1 MKSLLTLL
9 LLIFYT
15 LSSVG
20 ASVSTHYC
28 MGKVRKCQCSKAK
41 EASNKVHCCKDT
53 VKFVKVQDVHAPQFA
68 PDQKK
73 QSHSTS
79 IELLNYAITENNFSA
94 NTSFYRK
101 RYIIRSS
108 DPPIYKLNCHY
119 RI

>member
-1 MKSLLTLL
+1 
-9 LLIFYT
+9 
-15 LSSVG
+15 
-20 ASVSTHYC
+20 

-79 IELLNYAITENNFSA
+79 VELLNYAITENNFSVNTLASIGLMPLLSMGRQNGVA
-94 NTSFYRK
+94 NLIS
-101 RYIIRSS
+101 
-108 DPPIYKLNCHY
+108 
-119 RI
+119 RIKSL

>member
-1 MKSLLTLL
+1 MKSLLTVL

-28 MGKVRKCQCSKAK
+28 MGKVRKCQCNKAK

-53 VKFVKVQDVHAPQFA
+53 VTFVKVQDVHAPQFA

-73 QSHSTS
+73 QSYSTS
-79 IELLNYAITENNFSA
+79 VKLLNYAITENNFSA
-94 NTSFYRK
+94 NTNSYWK

-108 DPPIYKLNCHY
+108 VPPIYKLNCHY

>member
-1 MKSLLTLL
+1 MKSFLTILL
-9 LLIFYT
+9 LSFYT

-28 MGKVRKCQCSKAK
+28 MGKVRKCQCNKAQ
-41 EASNKVHCCKDT
+41 EVSNKVHCCKDT
-53 VKFVKVQDVHAPQFA
+53 IKFVKAQDVHAPQFA

-79 IELLNYAITENNFSA
+79 VELLNYGITEDHFSA
-94 NTSFYRK
+94 NLFSYRK

-108 DPPIYKLNCHY
+108 DPPIYKLICHY